1 MAAEVRAGA
10 AKTLRGGSDDGPGAR
25 AGRRPR
31 DADGSRTRTVPESLR
46 EEHGPAARRELLTCA
61 LPEGRRAVS
70 RATSAADGSSR
81 PPQRHTW

>member
-10 AKTLRGGSDDGPGAR
+10 AKTLRGGSDDGPGDR
-25 AGRRPR
+25 AGQ
-31 DADGSRTRTVPESLR
+31 RTRTVPESLR
-46 EEHGPAARRELLTCA
+46 EEHGPAARRGLLTCA

-81 PPQRHTW
+81 PPQRHTR